1 MALPLSTYST
11 QHTMKMMITT
21 RDNKSRHK
29 FMSQSASASTSFRD
43 IIVGLVLIAFASPL
57 LYVVGIWL
65 GTNVTFSQ
73 IIDIDHATVEFGL
86 QNIKN
91 ETAPCGAHKVREE
104 ALSSSW
110 SHICICYCTYV
121 NVNIFSLNLL

>member
-1 MALPLSTYST
+1 
-11 QHTMKMMITT
+11 MKMMITT

-29 FMSQSASASTSFRD
+29 FMSQSASASASFRD

-73 IIDIDHATVEFGL
+73 IIDIDHTVEFGL

-91 ETAPCGAHKVREE
+91 ETAPCGAHTKVREE

-110 SHICICYCTYV
+110 SHICICYCMLTLTY
-121 NVNIFSLNLL
+121 FL

>member
-1 MALPLSTYST
+1 
-11 QHTMKMMITT
+11 MKMMITT

-29 FMSQSASASTSFRD
+29 FMSQSASASAS
-43 IIVGLVLIAFASPL
+43 LVLIAFASPL

-91 ETAPCGAHKVREE
+91 ETAPCGAHKVSKRR
-104 ALSSSW
+104 SCFRSSW
-110 SHICICYCTYV
+110 SHIC
-121 NVNIFSLNLL
+121 

>member
-1 MALPLSTYST
+1 
-11 QHTMKMMITT
+11 MKMMITT

-29 FMSQSASASTSFRD
+29 FMSQSASASTSFHD

-91 ETAPCGAHKVREE
+91 ETAPCGAHKVSKRR
-104 ALSSSW
+104 SCFRSSW
-110 SHICICYCTYV
+110 SHIC
-121 NVNIFSLNLL
+121 